1 MKIKLTRIDEE
12 YKLKATNESGEITF
26 VDGSLALGA
35 SQTAFRPMQMLLVSL
50 AGCSAIDVI
59 NILKKQRQRI
69 DSFDM
74 EVNGE
79 RREGIPSPFESIQVH
94 FSLSGKIKE
103 EKMKRAIELTHT
115 KYCSV
120 YFSLDP
126 NIETTFTF
134 DLQYVE

>member
-59 NILKKQRQRI
+59 NILKKQRRKHSI
-69 DSFDM
+69 
-74 EVNGE
+74 VL
-79 RREGIPSPFESIQVH
+79 ES
-94 FSLSGKIKE
+94 
-103 EKMKRAIELTHT
+103 
-115 KYCSV
+115 
-120 YFSLDP
+120 
-126 NIETTFTF
+126 
-134 DLQYVE
+134 